1 MPELGASTSSGEAS
15 SNISELRVP
24 NLRYGG
30 HRDKQMTAHVT
41 DTVQKARS
49 PIGTSASSTDD
60 FTIQPAGFLIVMS
73 FDWIILRAS
82 ENIDDF
88 LGESHVT
95 LIEEPLSRFVQ
106 AQALHDLRN
115 LFSRLSGSTGIG
127 RAYCVRLTDDRPR
140 FDITFQVSEGRVLLE
155 AAPSP
160 ERGLGKAIGSVGG
173 LIESLGG
180 RTGPALM
187 EGAARRL
194 RALTGY
200 DQCSIV
206 CGDRTAHSSRASS
219 SDTANIADLPGIVAD
234 TTDVPVPIFPRR
246 PGDRS
251 VARALLRSPST
262 DSLQQLRVHEICST
276 MSVPVTLDGQ
286 AFGRIRCESRSPI
299 QPNFEL
305 HAAAELFAQMLALRL
320 EVDRLRG

>member
-1 MPELGASTSSGEAS
+1 MAQDIDSVDDL
-15 SNISELRVP
+15 
-24 NLRYGG
+24 
-30 HRDKQMTAHVT
+30 
-41 DTVQKARS
+41 RS
-49 PIGTSASSTDD
+49 PSAASPAVSDD

-73 FDWIILRAS
+73 LDWIILRAS
-82 ENIDDF
+82 ENVDDF

-127 RAYCVRLTDDRPR
+127 RAYRVRLTDDRPR
-140 FDITFQVSEGRVLLE
+140 FDINFQVSEGRVLLE
-155 AAPSP
+155 AATSP

-173 LIESLGG
+173 LIDSLGD
-180 RTGPALM
+180 RSGPALM

-200 DQCSIV
+200 DQCSILH
-206 CGDRTAHSSRASS
+206 GKQSAHSSRESS

-234 TTDVPVPIFPRR
+234 TADAPVPIFPRKPR
-246 PGDRS
+246 DRS
-251 VARALLRSPST
+251 IARALLRSPSAQ
-262 DSLQQLRVHEICST
+262 SLRQLRVHEICSA
-276 MSVPVTLDGQ
+276 MSIPLSFEGQ
-286 AFGRIRCESRSPI
+286 PIGRIRCESRSPI
-299 QPNFEL
+299 QPSFEL

>member
-1 MPELGASTSSGEAS
+1 MVRAKELMSPQDTYTLNDNRSQTVKPVDSD
-15 SNISELRVP
+15 ELQ
-24 NLRYGG
+24 L
-30 HRDKQMTAHVT
+30 QA
-41 DTVQKARS
+41 
-49 PIGTSASSTDD
+49 
-60 FTIQPAGFLIVMS
+60 AGFLIQMS
-73 FDWIILRAS
+73 LDWIILRAS

-127 RAYCVRLTDDRPR
+127 RAYRVRLTDDRPR

-160 ERGLGKAIGSVGG
+160 ERGPGKAMGSVGG

-180 RTGPALM
+180 RSGPALM

-200 DQCSIV
+200 DQCSIA
-206 CGDRTAHSSRASS
+206 CGDQTAHSSREST
-219 SDTANIADLPGIVAD
+219 SDTANIADLPGIVANTAD
-234 TTDVPVPIFPRR
+234 APVPIFPRK

-251 VARALLRSPST
+251 IAHALLWSPSAG
-262 DSLQQLRVHEICST
+262 SLRQLRVHEICSA
-276 MSVPVTLDGQ
+276 MSIPLTFEGQ
-286 AFGRIRCESRSPI
+286 PIGRIRCESRSPI